1 MKDNMKKSSLT
12 DDKNT
17 GSTEV
22 QIKLLSEKIKKLS
35 EHFKKFKN
43 DRHSA
48 QGLLKYVNRR
58 KRLLVYLKKSNQDS
72 YNLVIDKFNLRK

>member
-1 MKDNMKKSSLT
+1 MKKSLLT

-22 QIKLLSEKIKKLS
+22 QIKLLSEKITKLS
-35 EHFKKFKN
+35 KHFEKFKN

-48 QGLLKYVNRR
+48 QGLLKSVNRR
-58 KRLLVYLKKSNQDS
+58 KRLLEYLKKSNQDS